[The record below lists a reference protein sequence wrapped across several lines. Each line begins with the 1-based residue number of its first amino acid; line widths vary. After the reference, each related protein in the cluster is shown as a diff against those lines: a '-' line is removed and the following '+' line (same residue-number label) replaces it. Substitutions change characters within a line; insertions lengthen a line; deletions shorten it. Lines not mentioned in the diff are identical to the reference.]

1 MQGTYL
7 MLLNDT
13 APDHITSR
21 LNFNAWPLRVEVSN
35 NCKSNKW
42 NQNSYSLIHTS
53 SFSAVEW
60 GFDLSHSY
68 TQHFNNCRENPFRVC
83 YVLAYGQRETTDGNK
98 IKFYCV
104 VC

>member
-1 MQGTYL
+1 MLGTYL

-35 NCKSNKW
+35 KW
-42 NQNSYSLIHTS
+42 NQNSSSLINTS

-68 TQHFNNCRENPFRVC
+68 TQHFNNCRENPLRVC
-83 YVLAYGQRETTDGNK
+83 YVLAYGQREKTDGNK
-98 IKFYCV
+98 IKFYWV